1 MPPVSAGSFPVMFK
15 PKPKV
20 QSLAFSMAVP
30 ARSSAFACLIA
41 LTALAFVAP
50 VHAGTETLSFD
61 TPSKSP
67 VPRWAMLRRNEVYA
81 RNGPSK
87 DNRIVWTYH
96 AVSMPVQIISETRD
110 WRLICDPDGGVAWV
124 SKTMLQAQKTVIAG
138 RGRQKLE
145 IHARADANSAVRAF
159 LKPRAMAQLAKCE
172 KGWCK
177 ISAGGQTGWVQ
188 QADLWG
194 TQTAPVCQRPNLFA
208 RN

>member
-1 MPPVSAGSFPVMFK
+1 MFK

-20 QSLAFSMAVP
+20 QSLAFSMAAP
-30 ARSSAFACLIA
+30 ARSSAFASLIA

-50 VHAGTETLSFD
+50 ACAGTESLSFD

-67 VPRWAMLRRNEVYA
+67 IPRWAMLRRNEVYA

-87 DNRIVWTYH
+87 DNTIVWTYRV
-96 AVSMPVQIISETRD
+96 ASMPVQIISETRD

-124 SKTMLQAQKTVIAG
+124 SKTMLQAQKTVISG
-138 RGRQKLE
+138 KGSQNLE
-145 IHARADANSAVRAF
+145 MHVRPSPNSAVRAF
-159 LKPRAMAQLAKCE
+159 LRPRALAQLAKCD

-177 ISAGGQTGWVQ
+177 ISAGGQGGWVQ
-188 QADLWG
+188 ETDLWG